1 MQTFKAVTLLAI
13 SLIST
18 PLLAEVQVQGEVEYG
33 IFQSQV
39 QDFEPGQRVLTN
51 QQQKIETTQVIP
63 AKLGTKFG
71 LRYQLSGKRKGDQPL
86 TLLYLTPGVV
96 TPDGQR
102 HDKFVVQQE
111 MAEAAV
117 ADVMAFEFSEYH
129 EVVPGEWHFLVFQ
142 GDRKLVEQRFMVQ

>member
-1 MQTFKAVTLLAI
+1 MQAFKAATLLAI
-13 SLIST
+13 SLICT
-18 PLLAEVQVQGEVEYG
+18 PLLAEVKVQGEVEYG

-51 QQQKIETTQVIP
+51 QQQAIETTQVIP

-71 LRYQLSGKRKGDQPL
+71 LRYQLAGKRKGDQPL

-96 TPDGQR
+96 TPDGLR

-117 ADVMAFEFSEYH
+117 ADVMAYEFSEYH

>member
-1 MQTFKAVTLLAI
+1 MQAFKVATLLAI

-18 PLLAEVQVQGEVEYG
+18 PLLAEVKVQGEVEYG

-39 QDFEPGQRVLTN
+39 QDFEPGQRMLTN
-51 QQQKIETTQVIP
+51 QQQAIETTQVIP

-71 LRYQLSGKRKGDQPL
+71 LRYQLAGKRKGDQPL

-96 TPDGQR
+96 TPDGLR

-117 ADVMAFEFSEYH
+117 ADVMAYEFSEYH

-142 GDRKLVEQRFMVQ
+142 GDRKLVEQRFEVR

>member
-1 MQTFKAVTLLAI
+1 MQAFKAATLLAI

-18 PLLAEVQVQGEVEYG
+18 PLLAEVKVQGEVEYG

-51 QQQKIETTQVIP
+51 QQQAIETTQVIP

-71 LRYQLSGKRKGDQPL
+71 LRYQLAGKRKGDQPL

-96 TPDGQR
+96 TPDGLR

-117 ADVMAFEFSEYH
+117 ADVMAYEFSEYH

>member
-1 MQTFKAVTLLAI
+1 MQAFKAATLLAI

-18 PLLAEVQVQGEVEYG
+18 PLLAEVKVQGEVEYG

-51 QQQKIETTQVIP
+51 QQQAIETTQVIP

-71 LRYQLSGKRKGDQPL
+71 LRYQLAGKRKGDQPL

-96 TPDGQR
+96 TPDGLR

-117 ADVMAFEFSEYH
+117 ADVMAYEFSEYH

-142 GDRKLVEQRFMVQ
+142 GDRKLVEQRFEVR